1 MNEKIALLINNIEN
15 VIIGK
20 RPVIIK
26 LITALLA
33 KGHVLIEDV
42 PGVGKTQL
50 VAALSKS
57 VSGRYNRVQFTP
69 DVMPSDIMGF
79 TMINPETKKMEYRPG
94 SAFCNF
100 FLADEINRA
109 SPKAQSSLLEI
120 MEELQISVDGVT
132 RPLPVPFMALAT
144 QNPVET
150 YGTYHLPEAQMDRF
164 IMKLSIGYPDRADEM
179 SILLGGSGNGGLSV
193 LKNAAALS
201 PALELSDIGELREK
215 ADKIQ
220 TNNLVVEYIINL
232 VAATRQTDLLALG
245 ASPRGS
251 IALFKT
257 AKALA
262 LINGRNYVIPDD
274 IRELAVPVLAHR
286 LILSPKGKSTL
297 GTSAAVIDEIV
308 RTVPIPA

>member
-1 MNEKIALLINNIEN
+1 LEEFSLKIDLLIQNIEK

-20 RPVIIK
+20 RPVIVK
-26 LITALLA
+26 LIVALLA

-57 VSGRYNRVQFTP
+57 VNGQYNRVQFTP

-79 TMINPETKKMEYRPG
+79 TMINPETKQMEYRSG

-100 FLADEINRA
+100 LLADEINRA

-132 RPLPVPFMALAT
+132 RPLPTPFMTLAT

-164 IMKLSIGYPDRADEM
+164 IMKLSVGYPDPLDEKK
-179 SILLGGSGNGGLSV
+179 ILNGGGVAAGELESV
-193 LKNAAALS
+193 LA
-201 PALELSDIGELREK
+201 LSDIEELRLQAE
-215 ADKIQ
+215 AIQ
-220 TNNLVVEYIINL
+220 TNDLVIEYIINL
-232 VAATRQTDLLALG
+232 VNATRKSDLLVLG

-262 LINGRNYVIPDD
+262 LTNSRGYVTPDD
-274 IRELAVPVLAHR
+274 VRELAADVLSHR
-286 LILSPKGKSTL
+286 LILSPKGKSTF
-297 GTSAAVIDEIV
+297 GTAENIIQDIIKN
-308 RTVPIPA
+308 VPIPT